1 MFTHIEQLP
10 VKQECD
16 FIYGVII
23 MIHKMEQQDILKTRF
38 LDYLF
43 NTPSFPNTVD
53 DEPQTLVDNFL
64 IIFNFQRDQS

>member
-1 MFTHIEQLP
+1 
-10 VKQECD
+10 
-16 FIYGVII
+16 